1 MSTTSPDPTLAW
13 TIPEQTMWVTLQA
26 ITQATGPQAP
36 ALLTEAGL
44 GRFLARPPAP
54 ESMQPVATAA
64 ELNALYQLL
73 HHKLGD
79 ALTRL
84 FHRNCG
90 EIVATGLLQRPEA
103 QRLAAA
109 VPPGP
114 PDVQLRWFAEAFAA
128 WSGRNWAQLTITE
141 DAVACYYTVAVCP
154 ACVGIT
160 GAQLP
165 LCASATVIYQRLA
178 RAWLGRRV
186 RVEEIACAAMGAP
199 HCTYALY
206 K

>member
-1 MSTTSPDPTLAW
+1 MTAPDSTLRW
-13 TIPEQTMWVTLQA
+13 TIPEETMWVTMQA
-26 ITQATGPQAP
+26 ITQAAGPQAP

-44 GRFLARPPAP
+44 GRFLNQPPTP
-54 ESMQPVATAA
+54 GSMQLVATVE
-64 ELNALYQLL
+64 ELNLLYQVI
-73 HHKLGD
+73 HRKLGD

-114 PDVQLRWFAEAFAA
+114 PDVQLRWFADAFAA
-128 WSGRNWAQLTITE
+128 WSSRNWAQLTVTE
-141 DAVACYYTVAVCP
+141 DAVACYYTVGVCP
-154 ACVGIT
+154 ACTGIS

-165 LCASATVIYQRLA
+165 LCASATVIYQRLM
-178 RAWLGRRV
+178 RTWLGRRV

-199 HCTYALY
+199 HCVYALY